1 MTKEGA
7 AAVTVAVEGDAW
19 SEAQAWLFG
28 TERWHNIPLLKSLH
42 HELRGQPGRVE
53 GVGAVNQLVVEP
65 SDLQWAFNVFECQF
79 PL

>member
-42 HELRGQPGRVE
+42 HGDPGAARQGGGGGSCE
-53 GVGAVNQLVVEP
+53 SA
-65 SDLQWAFNVFECQF
+65 CR
-79 PL
+79 